1 MPSPNMSCL
10 CHVWWSGFRA
20 WVCVIAERKSRM
32 VRILMDGLSVLT
44 ILERVIWVRGYMV
57 VCGGVCG

>member
-32 VRILMDGLSVLT
+32 VRILMDGLSDLT
-44 ILERVIWVRGYMV
+44 ILERVMG
-57 VCGGVCG
+57 